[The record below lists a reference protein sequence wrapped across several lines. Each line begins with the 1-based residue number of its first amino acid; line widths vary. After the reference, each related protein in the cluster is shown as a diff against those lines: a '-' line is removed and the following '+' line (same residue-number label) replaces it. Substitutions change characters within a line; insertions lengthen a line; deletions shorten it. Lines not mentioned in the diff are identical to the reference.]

1 MVAEDKGTRQL
12 VDYRKAHDQLFTTNQ
27 NKADFNILKSFT
39 PMVMTRAGVDLAQV
53 LR

>member
-12 VDYRKAHDQLFTTNQ
+12 DYRKARDQLFTINQ

-39 PMVMTRAGVDLAQV
+39 PVVMTRAGVDSAQV